1 VAFDTALGGVVCIV
15 VESPLK
21 LKKAMNRKVNSIFSI
36 IIGTLTLFLSAG
48 KSNASILSATSLI
61 QGVSGF
67 TLNWDDLNSDG
78 IIQVNEI
85 PYPVISQPQFSGFNI
100 TNGPSWDVLYSY
112 GIPDIPGVTSG
123 FGQNGYWLFDS
134 SLSPGSV
141 TVPVG
146 VWDYS
151 TFGSV
156 PPSTLSL
163 SGNLG
168 SSSLPFLSG
177 GSFSGIGELPS
188 FNIDD
193 LFLPGGVALTSSSR
207 QFFDSSGQL
216 LPSEITESYIRAIN
230 PIAPPAGTPFQ
241 AEIVSKGIIW
251 PYNSN
256 TINVPPGPG
265 PTKPCLVTPGL
276 ACEPPPPLCID
287 IVSGCEPPG
296 PKADC
301 LAAGGIWFAN
311 QCFSRGG
318 PLTTL
323 SQDMIELQNKLL
335 APGVGALKL
344 DLRWLSGTLTVDL
357 TGGTSVTTSV
367 ASANFSLSPQAV
379 PEPTSILSL
388 LALGT
393 LGAASTLKRKLKP
406 SQSTEKE
413 TTKVG

>member
-1 VAFDTALGGVVCIV
+1 MYCSRIAFK
-15 VESPLK
+15 VE
-21 LKKAMNRKVNSIFSI
+21 KAMNRKVNSIFSI

-112 GIPDIPGVTSG
+112 GIPDIPGITSG
-123 FGQNGYWLFDS
+123 FGQNGYWYFDS
-134 SLSPGSV
+134 SLSSGSLS
-141 TVPVG
+141 VPVG

-156 PPSTLSL
+156 PPSTLSF
-163 SGNLG
+163 SGSLG

-193 LFLPGGVALTSSSR
+193 LFLPGGVALTSGGV
-207 QFFDSSGQL
+207 QFSNSSGQP
-216 LPSEITESYIRAIN
+216 LPSTITESYIRAID
-230 PIAPPAGTPFQ
+230 PVIPRAGTPFR
-241 AEIVSKGIIW
+241 AEIGYS
-251 PYNSN
+251 
-256 TINVPPGPG
+256 
-265 PTKPCLVTPGL
+265 GL
-276 ACEPPPPLCID
+276 IFDPPPRSPDNPIRPPDPDD
-287 IVSGCEPPG
+287 ILTEGGC
-296 PKADC
+296 K
-301 LAAGGIWFAN
+301 LKGGIWVPEYNPFAFPPYGGYCYIYRFRYTN
-311 QCFSRGG
+311 IGFISSLPSISIDLGSRVNFQ
-318 PLTTL
+318 LL
-323 SQDMIELQNKLL
+323 SSEIAVIL
-335 APGVGALKL
+335 A
-344 DLRWLSGTLTVDL
+344 D
-357 TGGTSVTTSV
+357 GTSVTTSV
-367 ASANFSLSPQAV
+367 TSANFSLSPQAV

-393 LGAASTLKRKLKP
+393 LGAASTLKRKLKL
-406 SQSTEKE
+406 SKSTEKE